1 MLVPIVLLTQ
11 CLELLEVLSLK
22 PIGLVKSSNS
32 ILLILHHIG
41 LRQSGLN
48 LFSALNLDFMANLA
62 IYAFEQSSVS
72 LNTTNPFRGF
82 QWDVKTGILR
92 LSMYFYKIPR
102 LCNPRSQMICAG
114 CPAFKQVFDEHW
126 PGWKVVPTQTM
137 FKTWNFVLSMSI
149 TSSKSMPRV

>member
-82 QWDVKTGILR
+82 QWDVKNRNIVL
-92 LSMYFYKIPR
+92 IH
-102 LCNPRSQMICAG
+102 
-114 CPAFKQVFDEHW
+114 VFLQNSS
-126 PGWKVVPTQTM
+126 VVQP
-137 FKTWNFVLSMSI
+137 SI
-149 TSSKSMPRV
+149 TNDLCRVSSFQTSI